1 MYLVCSETRK
11 QLIKQTSL
19 IFDILCKDVS
29 HLYWNWMSKSNFA
42 VISRQYYRLNI
53 SDCLEAKLEAAD
65 TARCL
70 LALASAVGS
79 ASTGGRLT
87 PASLLGSVTDIL
99 TPFPP
104 SLPPSSRSHECH
116 SRSPHHTSLRHLLHS
131 ALSVTRRR
139 ESEQRMLQ
147 FTSSK
152 ESGQ

>member
-1 MYLVCSETRK
+1 
-11 QLIKQTSL
+11 
-19 IFDILCKDVS
+19 
-29 HLYWNWMSKSNFA
+29 MSKSNFA

-53 SDCLEAKLEAAD
+53 SVRLEAKLEAAD

-104 SLPPSSRSHECH
+104 SLLYPASPPPSSRSHECH

-152 ESGQ
+152 EAIMSAMIHQ

>member
-1 MYLVCSETRK
+1 
-11 QLIKQTSL
+11 
-19 IFDILCKDVS
+19 
-29 HLYWNWMSKSNFA
+29 MSKSNFA

-53 SDCLEAKLEAAD
+53 SDCQEARLEAAD

-99 TPFPP
+99 TPFLPSLPP
-104 SLPPSSRSHECH
+104 LPSLLPPSSRSHECH

-152 ESGQ
+152 EAIMSAMIHQ